1 MTDNTIHPSDKQG
14 TVAIDNKC
22 ETLIKL
28 NSAYQVSGVNK
39 ILSVANTID
48 SGMCVLFDS
57 KDVKFFWTVEVIK
70 ADVIHTGLWV
80 DDMYVISTWSK
91 KQLPQIRFMGKV
103 EVESSRI
110 WPWNSRWYGTSE
122 FKIDKID
129 Y

>member
-57 KDVKFFWTVEVIK
+57 KDVKFF
-70 ADVIHTGLWV
+70 
-80 DDMYVISTWSK
+80 
-91 KQLPQIRFMGKV
+91 
-103 EVESSRI
+103 
-110 WPWNSRWYGTSE
+110 
-122 FKIDKID
+122 
-129 Y
+129 